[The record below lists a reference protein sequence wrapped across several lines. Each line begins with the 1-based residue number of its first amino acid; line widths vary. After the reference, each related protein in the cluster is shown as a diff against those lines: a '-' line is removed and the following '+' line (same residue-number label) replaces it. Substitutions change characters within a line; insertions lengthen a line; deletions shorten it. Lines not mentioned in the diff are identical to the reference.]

1 MGQGKEQGMKAVLI
15 SLQIAGCH
23 GKLSLQRAG
32 YRRGRIHIG
41 QFPLFL
47 GQKRRDHNP
56 RPAKPGN
63 GGVGQKWKSSDND
76 WTSLC

>member
-23 GKLSLQRAG
+23 GKLSLRRAG
-32 YRRGRIHIG
+32 YRRGRVHIG

-47 GQKRRDHNP
+47 GQERQAHNP
-56 RPAKPGN
+56 RPAKPGDGVWGQN
-63 GGVGQKWKSSDND
+63 GKAA
-76 WTSLC
+76 TLLC